1 MEETEPGRVF
11 LGGAYALGVVLGIG
25 LGLYGVVFLA
35 DGPRPGD
42 VLLSYGL
49 GLALF
54 GNSAAALL
62 LRWLTGTRLGPMTVL
77 IGWTPVVLL
86 LASTRPEGDL
96 MLTSSGNAYAFL
108 LLGGLS
114 PVVVTVLGRARR
126 GLTALPP
133 RR

>member
-1 MEETEPGRVF
+1 MF
-11 LGGAYALGVVLGIG
+11 LGGAYALGVGLGVG

-35 DGPRPGD
+35 DGPRPAG
-42 VLLSYGL
+42 VPLSYGL
-49 GLALF
+49 GLAVL
-54 GNSAAALL
+54 GNTAAALL

-96 MLTSSGNAYAFL
+96 MLRATASAYAFL
-108 LLGGLS
+108 LLGGLC

-133 RR
+133 PR